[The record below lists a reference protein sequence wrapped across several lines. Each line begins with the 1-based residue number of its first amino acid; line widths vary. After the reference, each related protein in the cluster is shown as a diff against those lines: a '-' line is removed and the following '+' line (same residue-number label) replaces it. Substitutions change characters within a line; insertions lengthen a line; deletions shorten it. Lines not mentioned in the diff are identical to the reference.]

1 MAKWCFNY
9 DSGEYE
15 YIDRN
20 GFSFS
25 SGEFVFNWDNS
36 EYQNE
41 ENDDNS
47 FGKMTI
53 WIGKFCTI
61 YLFVILFSFIKNRCI
76 KMTHRFFQFSFQR

>member
-1 MAKWCFNY
+1 MLQQKGRMFYYGKWCFNY

-41 ENDDNS
+41 ENDDN
-47 FGKMTI
+47 FL
-53 WIGKFCTI
+53 WQDDD
-61 YLFVILFSFIKNRCI
+61 LDW
-76 KMTHRFFQFSFQR
+76 

>member
-15 YIDRN
+15 YIDRY

-25 SGEFVFNWDNS
+25 SGEFVYNWDNS

-41 ENDDNS
+41 EDDDNFLWQDDDLS
-47 FGKMTI
+47 F
-53 WIGKFCTI
+53 CN
-61 YLFVILFSFIKNRCI
+61 FVFIHKNRCI